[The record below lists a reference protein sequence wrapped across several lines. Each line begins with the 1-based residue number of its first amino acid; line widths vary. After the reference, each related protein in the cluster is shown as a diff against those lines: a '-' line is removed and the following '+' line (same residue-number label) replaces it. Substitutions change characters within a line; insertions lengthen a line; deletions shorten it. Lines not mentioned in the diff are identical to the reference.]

1 MVLSELR
8 KLPHL
13 SISSINSWIDCGLMY
28 KFSKIDKIPIEFK
41 ACALEFGT
49 VIHLVLGEYY
59 EAKMI
64 GDRMSLKDVHKVLK
78 STGTESLKIEP
89 ISNMLNGKD
98 FETLLMEGKDLLTAW
113 YMKLPKDNFKVLGIE
128 ETFSFYIPGIEIP
141 IIGAMDLIEEDEV
154 GTLIITDFK
163 TSGKAY
169 SVSEIDQNQQMTTY
183 QLGAKSKGY
192 GDREILLRLDCLIKT
207 QKPKFE
213 QYYTVRTEIDEIR
226 LVRKIK
232 QVWDGISKGVF
243 VPNDTSWKCKN
254 CSYKTACDEWFIRR
268 AA

>member
-1 MVLSELR
+1 MKLSELR
-8 KLPHL
+8 KSPHL
-13 SISSINSWIDCGLMY
+13 SASSIGDYVECGMLY
-28 KFSKIDKIPIEFK
+28 KLGRVDRLPMDFK
-41 ACALEFGT
+41 SDALLIGT
-49 VIHLVLGEYY
+49 VIHLVLGEFY
-59 EAKMI
+59 EAKMV
-64 GDRMSLKDVHKVLK
+64 GERMPLKDIHKSFEEHWHRVAEGRTDIK
-78 STGTESLKIEP
+78 YAE
-89 ISNMLNGKD
+89 GKD

-113 YMKLPKDNFKVLGIE
+113 YMALPKDNFKVLGIE

-169 SVSEIDQNQQMTTY
+169 SASEIDQNQQMTTY
-183 QLGAKSKGY
+183 QLGAKANGY
-192 GDREILLRLDCLIKT
+192 GDREILLRIDCLIKT
-207 QKPKFE
+207 QKPKFK
-213 QYYTVRTEIDEIR
+213 QYYTIRTEIDEIR
-226 LVRKIK
+226 LIKKIH

-254 CSYKTACDEWFIRR
+254 CSYRTACDQWFLRR